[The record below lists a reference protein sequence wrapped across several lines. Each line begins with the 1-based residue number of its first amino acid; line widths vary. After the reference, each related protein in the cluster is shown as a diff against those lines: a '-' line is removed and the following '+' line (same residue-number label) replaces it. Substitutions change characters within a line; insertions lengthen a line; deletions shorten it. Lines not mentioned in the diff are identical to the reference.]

1 MSYRK
6 SKTPEKDPIKIIDWK
21 TTALDNDLQKHYAV
35 TVYNRFQT
43 LMNEYTDLSCENRY
57 NNPIKG
63 NNEMT
68 SEILPRKR
76 KSNDIL
82 SNNKNIQRAREELI
96 NAATKNRIIS
106 TRYTQQCLRE
116 AKDNLDSTY

>member
-1 MSYRK
+1 
-6 SKTPEKDPIKIIDWK
+6 
-21 TTALDNDLQKHYAV
+21 
-35 TVYNRFQT
+35 
-43 LMNEYTDLSCENRY
+43 MNEYTDLSCENRY